1 MKDSLEYIGKPVAK
15 PRMVRSDKYKKRPV
29 VLNYW
34 AFKDRI
40 TFQAKRQGFKLGK
53 AYKVT
58 FVMQM
63 PQSIL
68 DSKAKSEQYEG
79 APHQVRPDLDNMLKA
94 LNDCLSDED
103 SDIHYVTCRKIWGRQ
118 GKIFVENYPDNLDF

>member
-40 TFQAKRQGFKLGK
+40 ILQAKRQGFVLGK

-58 FVMQM
+58 FVM
-63 PQSIL
+63 PFPESL
-68 DSKAKSEQYEG
+68 SEKSKIAYEHK
-79 APHQVRPDLDNMLKA
+79 PHKVRPDLDNMLKA
-94 LNDCLSDED
+94 LNDCLSEED
-103 SDIHYVTCRKIWGRQ
+103 SDIHYISCRKIWGRV
-118 GKIFVENYPDNLDF
+118 GKIIVENYPDNLEF